1 MAAFLNGTNG
11 PTLTVQFFINSSWVS
26 VSTTDLRQMQIHRG
40 RARADQKNDPG
51 STTIVLDNH
60 FGFYD
65 PEYTGSGSPYV
76 VSGVNQ
82 LQAGLQMQVLAT
94 WSGTSY
100 TLFVGYLET
109 TTVDQGFDP
118 TATMIFTDGIAL
130 LSKMYALA
138 QSPAAYS
145 GETTSTRVGRM
156 LTYANWTGSRN
167 LSGSVQMEATTQSG
181 TLQTLIEQC
190 VACEAGR
197 FYISRDGVATFL
209 PLSDKFNRVT
219 RLMLSDS
226 RATNTVEYDHLET
239 TPGTYQV
246 VNEALIQR
254 DSGTQRRYR
263 HLPSTTAF
271 GLKSITVNAPIL
283 NDSDADNLAKYL
295 AFKDHNPQ
303 PLVQSVQFSAHALG
317 ALYPDFLS
325 LEIGDQIT
333 VERTTVDGRT
343 LELYTV
349 LEGYQHDIDFE
360 NGWRTNLMTS
370 PMNPYS
376 ITI

>member
-1 MAAFLNGTNG
+1 MASFLDGTNG
-11 PTLTVQFFINSSWVS
+11 PTLAVQFYINGSWV
-26 VSTTDLRQMQIHRG
+26 TLTQTDVRTLQIKRG
-40 RARADQKNDPG
+40 RSRADQKNDPG
-51 STTIVLDNH
+51 SATMILDNH
-60 FGFYD
+60 LGFYD

-76 VSGVNQ
+76 ISGVNQ
-82 LQAGLQMQVLAT
+82 LQAGLKCQVVAT
-94 WSGTSY
+94 WSSTNY

-109 TTVDQGFDP
+109 NMVYQGFDP
-118 TATMIFTDGIAL
+118 TATMVFTDGIAL

-145 GETTSTRVGRM
+145 GETTATRVGRM
-156 LTYANWTGSRN
+156 LTYANWTDATN
-167 LSGSVQMEATTQSG
+167 VSGSVQMEPTTQSG
-181 TLQTLIEQC
+181 TLQTIIEQC
-190 VACEAGR
+190 VSCEAGR

-226 RATNTVEYDHLET
+226 RATNTIEYDQLET

-246 VNEALIQR
+246 INEAIIQR
-254 DSGTQRRYR
+254 DIGTQRRYR
-263 HLPSTTAF
+263 HLPSTAAF
-271 GLKSITVNAPIL
+271 GLKSITINAPIL

-317 ALYPDFLS
+317 TLYPDFLS

-349 LEGYQHDIDFE
+349 LEGYQHDIDP
-360 NGWRTNLMTS
+360 NSWRTNLMTS

>member
-1 MAAFLNGTNG
+1 MAAFLDGTNG

-51 STTIVLDNH
+51 SATIVLDNH
-60 FGFYD
+60 SGFYD

-76 VSGVNQ
+76 ISGVNQ
-82 LQAGLQMQVLAT
+82 LQAGLQVQILAT
-94 WSGTSY
+94 WSSTDY
-100 TLFVGYLET
+100 KLFVGYLET

-156 LTYANWTGSRN
+156 LDYANWTGSRN
-167 LSGSVQMEATTQSG
+167 LSGSVQMEPTTQSG
-181 TLQTLIEQC
+181 TLQTIIEQC

-317 ALYPDFLS
+317 ALYPDFLA

>member
-1 MAAFLNGTNG
+1 MSAFLDGTNG
-11 PTLTVQFFINSSWVS
+11 PTLSIQFYINGSWVT
-26 VSTTDLRQMQIHRG
+26 VTQTNVRQIQIKRG
-40 RARADQKNDPG
+40 RPRADQKNDPG
-51 STTIVLDNH
+51 AATIV
-60 FGFYD
+60 FGNLSGYYD

-76 VSGVNQ
+76 ISGVNQ
-82 LQAGLQMQVLAT
+82 LKAGLQAQILAT
-94 WSGTSY
+94 WSGTTY

-109 TTVDQGFDP
+109 NMVDQGFDP
-118 TATMIFTDGIAL
+118 TATMVFTDGIAL

-145 GETTSTRVGRM
+145 GETTSARVGRM

-167 LSGSVQMEATTQSG
+167 LSGSVQMQATTQSG
-181 TLQTLIEQC
+181 TLQTLIEQA

-197 FYISRDGVATFL
+197 FYISRDGVATFV
-209 PLSDKFNRVT
+209 PLSDKFNRPT

-226 RATNTVEYDHLET
+226 RAYGTIEYDHIET

-246 VNEALIQR
+246 VNEAIIQR
-254 DSGTQRRYR
+254 DSATQRRYR

-271 GLKSITVNAPIL
+271 GLKSITINAPIL

-295 AFKDHNPQ
+295 SYKDHNPQ
-303 PLVQSVQFSAHALG
+303 SLVQSIQFSAHALDV
-317 ALYPDFLS
+317 LYPDFLAM
-325 LEIGDQIT
+325 EIGDQIT

-349 LEGYQHDIDFE
+349 LEGYQHDITFDS
-360 NGWRTNLMTS
+360 WRTNLMTS

>member
-1 MAAFLNGTNG
+1 MLQFDGTTNG
-11 PTLTVQFFINSSWVS
+11 PALIVQFYINGSWVT
-26 VSTTDLRQMQIHRG
+26 VPSTDIREIDIKRG
-40 RARADQKNDPG
+40 RTRADQKNDPG
-51 STTIVLDNH
+51 SATIVLDNIS
-60 FGFYD
+60 GYYD
-65 PEYTGSGSPYV
+65 PDYTGSSSPYV

-82 LQAGLQMQVLAT
+82 LQAGLQCRIEALWQSTTYPL
-94 WSGTSY
+94 Y
-100 TLFVGYLET
+100 VGYIET
-109 TTVDQGFDP
+109 NKVDMGFDP
-118 TATMIFTDGIAL
+118 VATFTFTDGIAL

-156 LTYANWTGSRN
+156 LTYANWTGPIN

-181 TLQTLIEQC
+181 TLQTLIEQA

-197 FYISRDGVATFL
+197 FYIAVDGTATFL
-209 PLSDKFNRVT
+209 PLSDKFSRVT
-219 RLMLSDS
+219 RLQLTDTQ
-226 RATNTVEYDHLET
+226 AANTVEYDALIT

-271 GLKSITVNAPIL
+271 GLKTITVNAPIL

-303 PLVQSVQFSAHALG
+303 PLVSSVQFSALALG
-317 ALYPDFLS
+317 TLYPDFLS

-333 VERTTVDGRT
+333 VNRTTVDGRALT
-343 LELYTV
+343 FQQV
-349 LEGYQHDIDFE
+349 VEGYNHTI
-360 NGWRTNLMTS
+360 NTSSWRTEINCSTV
-370 PMNPYS
+370 NPYG

>member
-1 MAAFLNGTNG
+1 MAAFLDGTNG

-60 FGFYD
+60 SGFYD

-100 TLFVGYLET
+100 KLFVGYLET

-156 LTYANWTGSRN
+156 LDYANWTGSRN
-167 LSGSVQMEATTQSG
+167 LSGSVQMEPTTQSG
-181 TLQTLIEQC
+181 TLQTIIEQC

-303 PLVQSVQFSAHALG
+303 PLVQSVQFSAHALST
-317 ALYPDFLS
+317 LYPDFLA

>member
-1 MAAFLNGTNG
+1 MALYDGTNA
-11 PTLTVQFFINSSWVS
+11 PTLSVQFYISSSWVS
-26 VSTTDLRQMQIHRG
+26 VPTSDIQELSINRG
-40 RARADQKNDPG
+40 RSRADQKNDPG
-51 STTIVLDNH
+51 HATLVLDNAS
-60 FGFYD
+60 GYYD
-65 PEYTGSGSPYV
+65 PDYVGSSSPYV
-76 VSGVNQ
+76 VSSVSQ
-82 LQAGLQMQVLAT
+82 LRAGLKTQILAT
-94 WSGTSY
+94 WSGTAY

-109 TTVDQGFDP
+109 NTVDQGFSP
-118 TATMIFTDGIAL
+118 TASMTFTDGIAL

-145 GETTSTRVGRM
+145 GETTSVRVGRM
-156 LTYANWTGSRN
+156 LDYANWTDGRN
-167 LSGSVQMEATTQSG
+167 LSGSVQLQATTQSG

-190 VACEAGR
+190 VAAEAGR
-197 FYISRDGVATFL
+197 FYISRDGIATFL
-209 PLSDKFNRVT
+209 PLSDKFSRPT

-226 RATNTVEYDHLET
+226 RATNTIEYDSLQT

-254 DSGTQRRYR
+254 DGGTQRRFR

-271 GLKSITVNAPIL
+271 GLKTITVNAPIL

-295 AFKDHNPQ
+295 SFKDHNPVS
-303 PLVQSVQFSAHALG
+303 LVQSVEFSAFALG
-317 ALYPDFLS
+317 ALYPDLLS
-325 LEIGDQIT
+325 LEIGDQVT
-333 VERTTVDGRT
+333 VERTTIDGRT

-349 LEGYQHDIDFE
+349 VEGYTHDITPHE
-360 NGWRTNLMTS
+360 WRVGLMTS